1 MSETRQPAS
10 STVPS
15 GVHPQTLQTLRL
27 ARASQA
33 FLATLERPPE
43 LWEAFKLSHAHSM
56 FLRCWLELRLRRV
69 ETDAADEAEKA
80 VVQKIEDLRQE
91 NGPWMTGLRAFLAG
105 VAGIPS
111 SGQTHEIILALM
123 AISPQARE
131 SALSWI
137 ADPTGSRPAATEEM
151 RGLLQL
157 AQAYQRAL
165 GDGTVRREKA
175 PEAAPGGAP
184 APEPKAERPAE
195 PAQADPHSTTI
206 TRILPRG
213 VKMQTLE
220 DVGRVDDCRK
230 ILKEFD
236 PEVQLWECFC
246 LVMADEA
253 SRRSIDE
260 LVRRKKAAPAQ
271 TFAQDAQA
279 LFDRLHEIRKEHA
292 PFVRALAAF
301 LSELPVGQYS
311 TETRELALG
320 FIVAGPVGREH
331 AALWLGDPA
340 HYRQEAATRFEGLI
354 GRAMNYQTALR
365 AFA

>member
-1 MSETRQPAS
+1 
-10 STVPS
+10 
-15 GVHPQTLQTLRL
+15 L

-43 LWEAFKLSHAHSM
+43 LWEAFNLSHAHSM
-56 FLRCWLELRLRRV
+56 FLRCWLELRIRRV
-69 ETDAADEAEKA
+69 ESDAAGEAEKA
-80 VVQKIEDLRQE
+80 VVQKIEDLRRE
-91 NGPWMTGLRAFLAG
+91 NGPWMAGLRVFLEGLPGISGAG
-105 VAGIPS
+105 E
-111 SGQTHEIILALM
+111 TREIALALM

-131 SALSWI
+131 SALRWI
-137 ADPTGSRPAATEEM
+137 ADPSASRSLATEEM
-151 RGLLQL
+151 RGMLQL
-157 AQAYQRAL
+157 AHAYQRAI
-165 GDGTVRREKA
+165 GNGTVRREKA
-175 PEAAPGGAP
+175 PEGAPGPQTP
-184 APEPKAERPAE
+184 AGPAAE
-195 PAQADPHSTTI
+195 PAQTDPHSAI

-220 DVGRVDDCRK
+220 DVGRVDDCRR

-271 TFAQDAQA
+271 TFAQDAQT

-365 AFA
+365 AFAEA